1 MDEEPARGGVGE
13 RDAHVEHARS
23 VGREGDGDG
32 GAGAELDLAL
42 AVDGDGAAFD
52 GDPVRDAGGQ
62 VAGVPRTPIGAT
74 TPGAIGAKTVRSAV
88 GGIGEGDDDAVGIG
102 PRGGVQQAGDAG
114 QADRVRLGEG
124 AVELAQGRGLPQRLR
139 RRRG

>member
-1 MDEEPARGGVGE
+1 VDEEPARGGVGE

-23 VGREGDGDG
+23 SGREGDGDG

-42 AVDGDGAAFD
+42 AVDRDGAALH

-62 VAGVPRTPIGAT
+62 VPGVADADRGDDARRDRGEDRP
-74 TPGAIGAKTVRSAV
+74 VRG
-88 GGIGEGDDDAVGIG
+88 GGIGEGDDDTVGIG

-114 QADRVRLGEG
+114 QADRVRLGER
-124 AVELAQGRGLPQRLR
+124 AIELAQGRGLPVPWS
-139 RRRG
+139 RRG